1 MPGLLVGSRPT
12 AAIRIGSQTGRIRH
26 TAAIQA
32 SDRPQMFGY
41 TDREQYENISAVSM
55 ERKQVCTTHRS
66 SRKAHHPNPL
76 MNAIGQKKHSF
87 TALLTGTTRSF
98 VLTWR
103 NKAGLYPAM
112 CKRNLKN
119 FLNVADLSM
128 DSFVCNAAPA
138 TRKDWSHSVVKTR
151 FLPQLRR
158 KAHGRK
164 CWPVGGRSPSS

>member
-1 MPGLLVGSRPT
+1 
-12 AAIRIGSQTGRIRH
+12 
-26 TAAIQA
+26 
-32 SDRPQMFGY
+32 MFGY

-76 MNAIGQKKHSF
+76 MKAIGQKKHSF

-112 CKRNLKN
+112 YKRNLKN
-119 FLNVADLSM
+119 FLNVADWSM
-128 DSFVCNAAPA
+128 DSFGCNAAPA
-138 TRKDWSHSVVKTR
+138 TRKDWSHSVVKNEVFAPVAAQGAWPKVLACWWTTS
-151 FLPQLRR
+151 FLMSRC
-158 KAHGRK
+158 ANG
-164 CWPVGGRSPSS
+164 C